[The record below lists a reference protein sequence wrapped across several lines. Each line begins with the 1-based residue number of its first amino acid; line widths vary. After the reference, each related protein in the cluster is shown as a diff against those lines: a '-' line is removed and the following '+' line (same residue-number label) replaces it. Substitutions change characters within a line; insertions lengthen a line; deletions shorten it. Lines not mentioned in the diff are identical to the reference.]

1 MSTPAKILLVED
13 NELNRSLV
21 RAILD
26 RTKHPALQSAAL
38 VESPDLAQ
46 ARTALT
52 SDEFDVV
59 LLDVHLPDG
68 SGLSLAREI
77 TDLVSR
83 RPAIVAL
90 TAAALPR
97 EQAAAMDAGCDTFL
111 AKPYTS
117 GELVDTITRLLP
129 D

>member
-1 MSTPAKILLVED
+1 MTLRILLVED

-26 RTKHPALQSAAL
+26 RTKHPALLSVSL
-38 VESPDLAQ
+38 VESTDLAQ
-46 ARTALT
+46 ARKAL
-52 SDEFDVV
+52 SADEFDVV

-77 TDLVSR
+77 TDMVER
-83 RPAIVAL
+83 KPAIVAL

-129 D
+129 G